1 MDIVTYDFH
10 QIIRNYIPGLDYSNY
25 TNKEKV
31 EIMEWI
37 MSETMDNIADEL
49 PVRQI
54 VYAGMYHRE
63 LSIPAGTVLTGKI
76 HPLPHIFSLVKGKLI
91 VLKDDGII
99 LVEAPFSF
107 TVEADTKKIGYAVT
121 DCICTTVNTTE
132 KTTIEEAEAESLVD
146 SDLKWVANLYKEHI
160 GLIQCQV

>member
-1 MDIVTYDFH
+1 VDIVNYDFH
-10 QIIRNYIPGLDYSNY
+10 NIIKNYIPGLDYYQY
-25 TNKEKV
+25 TNKQKI

-37 MSETMDNIADEL
+37 MLETMENIAAEL

-54 VYAGMYHRE
+54 VFGGMYHRE
-63 LSIPAGTVLTGKI
+63 LSVPGGTVLTGKL
-76 HPLPHIFSLVKGKLI
+76 HPLPHIFTLVKGKLI
-91 VLKDDGII
+91 ILKDDGII

-132 KTTIEEAEAESLVD
+132 KTTIEDAEAESLVD
-146 SDLKWVANLYKEHI
+146 SNLEWVADLYKEHTRV
-160 GLIQCQV
+160 IQ